1 MDRAAWWAT
10 VHGVTKSDTTE
21 RLTHT
26 QTVRGKRWWNRRN
39 WTKASGN
46 DVWVSEATKRRS
58 RGGEN
63 REIVSIDGSRILSFI
78 YEGM

>member
-10 VHGVTKSDTTE
+10 VHEVAKSGTTE

-26 QTVRGKRWWNRRN
+26 QTVRGKRWWNRLN

-58 RGGEN
+58 T
-63 REIVSIDGSRILSFI
+63 ISTDGSRILSFI